1 MYETSN
7 LPYHRIV
14 EKAALL
20 GYQGIELNFK
30 EWPSNL
36 EVGPIKASLQKHGVE
51 VAAIGTRHMN
61 ITHGLYLS
69 SQVLSIRKK
78 AFDYMI
84 ECMNIANELNCNI
97 IQAGWAFQ
105 GSRLE
110 ASYNV
115 VWNQAVKSLKQIGQ
129 LCRQH
134 GIIFVIE
141 FACRQNA
148 QLVNTM
154 NDALRMLDEVGE
166 ENILAMADTFHI
178 HAENDSLR
186 ETVLK
191 ADSRLAYIHLADND
205 RLSPGKGIINFR
217 EFIDALKEIH
227 YDGYMIMEYE
237 PGIDIDGSLKNAL
250 YYIKNLL

>member
-1 MYETSN
+1 
-7 LPYHRIV
+7 
-14 EKAALL
+14 
-20 GYQGIELNFK
+20 
-30 EWPSNL
+30 
-36 EVGPIKASLQKHGVE
+36 
-51 VAAIGTRHMN
+51 
-61 ITHGLYLS
+61 
-69 SQVLSIRKK
+69 
-78 AFDYMI
+78 
-84 ECMNIANELNCNI
+84 
-97 IQAGWAFQ
+97 
-105 GSRLE
+105 
-110 ASYNV
+110 
-115 VWNQAVKSLKQIGQ
+115 
-129 LCRQH
+129 
-134 GIIFVIE
+134 
-141 FACRQNA
+141 
-148 QLVNTM
+148 M

-191 ADSRLAYIHLADND
+191 ADGRLAYVHLADSD